1 MYKKRILEQILLKT
15 LDKRSISIIL
25 GARQVGKTSLLK
37 RLKDIIK
44 CRSLFIDLDIYE
56 NRRIFS
62 SYTETINYLKFNG
75 YNEKEKFVLYLDEFH
90 TVKGIDK
97 ILKNLY
103 DHHPNIKIFATG
115 SSSLEIVR
123 HLKESLAG
131 RKSIFYLYPL
141 TFEEFVYFKDEE
153 LAEKFKKVE
162 KNSLPQII
170 KEGLNRYVKEF
181 CVFGG
186 YPQVVLTSK
195 TEEKREVLRDIFD
208 LFVKK
213 DLIEFLNIKNPYA
226 ALDILKYL
234 ALNIGKIINYSH
246 ICSANNID
254 INTLKRYLNI
264 LTETFIIS
272 LVSPFFTNKN
282 KEIVKSPKVYFYDT
296 GARNY
301 FLKDFTQFDSRT
313 DAPFLLENFLFSQ
326 LIKKSDF
333 LTQIKFWRDKN
344 GREVDFVVEKEGVIN
359 AYEVKYKKEIKKKD
373 LSYLFYFKNL
383 YKNAKIYLFN
393 ITKPKTEFKEVKF
406 ISYFEV

>member
-254 INTLKRYLNI
+254 INTL
-264 LTETFIIS
+264 
-272 LVSPFFTNKN
+272 
-282 KEIVKSPKVYFYDT
+282 
-296 GARNY
+296 
-301 FLKDFTQFDSRT
+301 
-313 DAPFLLENFLFSQ
+313 
-326 LIKKSDF
+326 
-333 LTQIKFWRDKN
+333 
-344 GREVDFVVEKEGVIN
+344 
-359 AYEVKYKKEIKKKD
+359 
-373 LSYLFYFKNL
+373 
-383 YKNAKIYLFN
+383 
-393 ITKPKTEFKEVKF
+393 
-406 ISYFEV
+406 